1 MLMAFLCLL
10 LPHNYT
16 RAPVQHAYVP
26 LTPFW
31 FMVFVSSCQSEP
43 ISITQPSATHSFT
56 SERVR
61 PVTQHD
67 CNSTTTTATGC
78 QRVLANVM

>member
-1 MLMAFLCLL
+1 MMLMAFLCLL

-43 ISITQPSATHSFT
+43 ISITQPSATHIDHT
-56 SERVR
+56 
-61 PVTQHD
+61 TQCHP
-67 CNSTTTTATGC
+67 
-78 QRVLANVM
+78 QLHQ